1 MKSTFL
7 LGSLVALAMAGCAS
21 TTKQA
26 DTMLMTEAEL
36 HNSGAQV
43 LKDADGYWSAVKR
56 VSPRYPLKQVQ
67 NGVSGCVEL
76 EYRIGSD
83 GKMDGY
89 RVVRAFPGDVFV
101 DAVVD
106 AMKQTRWQPTAENT
120 AREPVVTTIQLD
132 LWLEGFETSGYREN
146 CGG

>member
-1 MKSTFL
+1 M
-7 LGSLVALAMAGCAS
+7 ALAMAGCAS

-43 LKDADGYWSAVKR
+43 LKDANGYWKAVKR
-56 VSPRYPLKQVQ
+56 VPPVYPPKQIQ
-67 NGVSGCVEL
+67 NRVSGCVKL

-89 RVVRAFPGDVFV
+89 RVVKAFPGDVFV
-101 DAVVD
+101 DAVVES
-106 AMKQTRWQPTAENT
+106 MKKTRWQPTAENA
-120 AREPVVTTIQLD
+120 AREPVVTSIQLD
-132 LWLEGFETSGYREN
+132 LRLENSSVSKEAFDEV
-146 CGG
+146 CGVSVL